1 MKRLLIA
8 TLVLAC
14 LALTQGNL
22 VAGLIGLDQPAA
34 TTMNDG
40 CADPNGPGNE

>member
-14 LALTQGNL
+14 LALTQGQL
-22 VAGLIGLDQPAA
+22 MAGLIGLDQPAA
-34 TTMNDG
+34 VSMTDV
-40 CADPNGPGNE
+40 ADPNGPGNE